1 MAPLKPLTIAINL
14 FWNTFSLFV
23 KKINKDLIMRVTF
36 GSKYNQMNNYQNALQ
51 NKINDANTQIASGLK
66 IRYGYQNS
74 DINNQNL
81 KFQYE
86 ENTLDQG
93 IDVAKNAYTST
104 LNTDKALQEFSK
116 TMEAFKTKLI
126 QSANDVHSETSRAA
140 IANDLERLKEH
151 MMNVANTSI
160 GGEFLFGGSKVD
172 RPPIDSEGK
181 YHGNGE
187 DLNALI
193 SSDNLVPYNI
203 SGQDL
208 FLGADKD
215 KHKLITTNIKLLNQ
229 NKLHPDVMDALEH
242 SSLPEEV
249 FIKPGDTLR
258 ELIGDNDKDPTNDP
272 KEFFYLQG
280 VRPDGSSFK
289 EKFALSKAYQNQES
303 ATKVSD
309 LLDKIA
315 HAYGNTSQNK
325 VVDVSLNN
333 WGQIEIKNLTPGSEN
348 LDFHLISSDGDFD
361 DLDALRSSGKRVTEY
376 VKSAFV
382 TDRSLSQV
390 KAVPNMY
397 NPKTLEIPSVFVT
410 KDNVLANKN
419 TKLSEI
425 FGDSVETLKINAS
438 RLDDESLIKIPNLPV
453 YLDIPILL
461 DVKNSTIK
469 DLKDAIK
476 ERFNNEVDVEIETN
490 GRLRII
496 DNSSK
501 ESPISL
507 ALSTLDQKGL
517 EVAGIPTNNAS
528 EYQKTYFNK
537 EGAKLES
544 NVAQIAQNGAAN
556 GSTKLSEAAKGSLEN
571 SVFNMKLNDV
581 NGLFLEAQMIL
592 DNNGV
597 FLSLPNGVK
606 IPLYDPTTADIQA
619 SKPNE
624 VTYRQLMDA
633 MSIVLNY
640 SNTDPAIY
648 QQISDNPTSKE
659 SKERFIE
666 LLKQAKD
673 NLSVNL
679 NEEGKV
685 IIQDNMHS
693 NTKMQFM
700 LFDKDAN
707 DFSQNALHSDKP
719 SLKLNANNAL
729 IIDKPS
735 VNFFDQLEN
744 TITSVRKGIYRPD
757 ALGDTYSS
765 DMRNLGIQNG
775 ITLID
780 HLSDHIEKMIAKNGA
795 HGKAFENII
804 RRNEV
809 LKTQV
814 QSIRGE
820 TTGTDMAETYNKFS
834 NLTNNYNAV
843 LASTNKINNLSLT
856 KYL

>member
-1 MAPLKPLTIAINL
+1 
-14 FWNTFSLFV
+14 
-23 KKINKDLIMRVTF
+23 MRVTF
-36 GSKYNQMNNYQNALQ
+36 GSKYNQMNHYQNALQ

-93 IDVAKNAYTST
+93 IDVAQNAYTST

-140 IANDLERLKEH
+140 IANDLERLREH
-151 MMNVANTSI
+151 MINVANTSI

-172 RPPIDSEGK
+172 RPPIDSNGK

-249 FIKPGDTLR
+249 FIKPNDTLR

-289 EKFALSKAYQNQES
+289 EKFALDKAYQNQES

-309 LLDKIA
+309 LLDKIG

-361 DLDALRSSGKRVTEY
+361 DLDALRSSAKRVTEY

-397 NPKTLEIPSVFVT
+397 NPKVLEIPSVFVT

-438 RLDDESLIKIPNLPV
+438 RLGDESAIKIPNLPIN
-453 YLDIPILL
+453 LDIPILL

-501 ESPISL
+501 ESPISF

-556 GSTKLSEAAKGSLEN
+556 GSTKLSEVSKGSLEN

-581 NGLFLEAQMIL
+581 NGSFLEAQINL
-592 DNNGV
+592 DPNGA

-606 IPLYDPTTADIQA
+606 IPLYDPTTAGIQA

-633 MSIVLNY
+633 MSIALNY
-640 SNTDPAIY
+640 SNTDPIIY

-659 SKERFIE
+659 SKEQFIG

-685 IIQDNMHS
+685 VIQDNMHS

-744 TITSVRKGIYRPD
+744 IITSVRKGIYRPD

>member
-1 MAPLKPLTIAINL
+1 
-14 FWNTFSLFV
+14 
-23 KKINKDLIMRVTF
+23 MRVTF
-36 GSKYNQMNNYQNALQ
+36 GSKYNQMNHYQNALQ

-93 IDVAKNAYTST
+93 IDVAQNAYTST

-140 IANDLERLKEH
+140 IANDLERLREH
-151 MMNVANTSI
+151 MINVANTSI

-172 RPPIDSEGK
+172 RPPIDSNGK

-215 KHKLITTNIKLLNQ
+215 KHKLITTNIKLFNQ

-249 FIKPGDTLR
+249 FIKPSDTLR

-289 EKFALSKAYQNQES
+289 EKFALDKAYQNQES

-309 LLDKIA
+309 LLDKIG

-397 NPKTLEIPSVFVT
+397 NPKVLEIPSVFVT

-425 FGDSVETLKINAS
+425 FGDKVETLKINAS
-438 RLDDESLIKIPNLPV
+438 RLGDTSAIQIPNLPIN
-453 YLDIPILL
+453 LDIPILL

-501 ESPISL
+501 ESPISF

-556 GSTKLSEAAKGSLEN
+556 GSTKLSEVSKGSLEN

-581 NGLFLEAQMIL
+581 NGLFLEAQINL
-592 DNNGV
+592 DNNGA

-673 NLSVNL
+673 NLSINL

-744 TITSVRKGIYRPD
+744 IITSVRKGIYRPD

>member
-1 MAPLKPLTIAINL
+1 
-14 FWNTFSLFV
+14 
-23 KKINKDLIMRVTF
+23 MRVTF

-74 DINNQNL
+74 NINNQNL

-93 IDVAKNAYTST
+93 IDVAQNAYTST

-116 TMEAFKTKLI
+116 TMETFKTKLI
-126 QSANDVHSETSRAA
+126 QSANDMHSETSRAA
-140 IANDLERLKEH
+140 IANDLERLREH

-249 FIKPGDTLR
+249 FIKPSDTLR

-280 VRPDGSSFK
+280 IRPDGSSFK
-289 EKFALSKAYQNQES
+289 EKFALDKAYQNKES

-361 DLDALRSSGKRVTEY
+361 DLDALRSSSKRVTEY

-397 NPKTLEIPSVFVT
+397 NPRALEIPSVFVT

-438 RLDDESLIKIPNLPV
+438 DDTSAIKIPNLPIG
-453 YLDIPILL
+453 LDIPILL

-476 ERFNNEVDVEIETN
+476 ERFNDEVDMEIETN

-496 DNSSK
+496 DNSSNQ
-501 ESPISL
+501 SPISFT
-507 ALSTLDQKGL
+507 LSTLDQKGL

-556 GSTKLSEAAKGSLEN
+556 GSTKLSEVANGSLEN

-581 NGLFLEAQMIL
+581 NGSFLEAQMIL
-592 DNNGV
+592 DNNGA
-597 FLSLPNGVK
+597 FLSLPNGIK
-606 IPLYDPTTADIQA
+606 IPLYDPTSADIQA

-633 MSIVLNY
+633 MSIALNY

-700 LFDKDAN
+700 LFDKDSN

-744 TITSVRKGIYRPD
+744 IITSVRKGIYRPD

>member
-1 MAPLKPLTIAINL
+1 
-14 FWNTFSLFV
+14 
-23 KKINKDLIMRVTF
+23 MRVTF

-93 IDVAKNAYTST
+93 IDVAQNAYTST

-116 TMEAFKTKLI
+116 TMETFKTKLI
-126 QSANDVHSETSRAA
+126 QSANDVHSETSRTA
-140 IANDLERLKEH
+140 IANDLERLREH

-249 FIKPGDTLR
+249 FIKPSDTLR

-289 EKFALSKAYQNQES
+289 EKFALDKAYQNKES

-397 NPKTLEIPSVFVT
+397 NPRVLEIPSVFVT

-438 RLDDESLIKIPNLPV
+438 DNTSAIKIPNLPIG
-453 YLDIPILL
+453 LDIPILL

-496 DNSSK
+496 DNSSNQ
-501 ESPISL
+501 SPISL

-544 NVAQIAQNGAAN
+544 NVAQIAQNGTAN
-556 GSTKLSEAAKGSLEN
+556 GSTKLSEVANGSLEN

-581 NGLFLEAQMIL
+581 NGSFLEAQMIL
-592 DNNGV
+592 DNNGA
-597 FLSLPNGVK
+597 FLSLPNGIK
-606 IPLYDPTTADIQA
+606 IPLYDPTSADIQA

-633 MSIVLNY
+633 MSIALNY
-640 SNTDPAIY
+640 SNTDPSIY

-666 LLKQAKD
+666 LLKQAKA

-744 TITSVRKGIYRPD
+744 IITSVRKGIYRPD

>member
-1 MAPLKPLTIAINL
+1 
-14 FWNTFSLFV
+14 
-23 KKINKDLIMRVTF
+23 MRVTF

-140 IANDLERLKEH
+140 IANDLERLREH
-151 MMNVANTSI
+151 MINVANTSI

-203 SGQDL
+203 SGQNL
-208 FLGADKD
+208 FLGTDKD
-215 KHKLITTNIKLLNQ
+215 KHKLITTNIKLFNQ

-249 FIKPGDTLR
+249 FIKPDDTLR

-289 EKFALSKAYQNQES
+289 EKFALSKAYQSKES

-309 LLDKIA
+309 LLDKIG

-390 KAVPNMY
+390 KAVSNMY

-438 RLDDESLIKIPNLPV
+438 RLDETSAIKIPNLPV

-507 ALSTLDQKGL
+507 ALSALDQKGL

-556 GSTKLSEAAKGSLEN
+556 GSTKLSEVAKGSLEN

-581 NGLFLEAQMIL
+581 NGSFLKVQMIL
-592 DNNGV
+592 DNNGA
-597 FLSLPNGVK
+597 FLSLPNGIK
-606 IPLYDPTTADIQA
+606 IPLYDPTSTDIQA

-633 MSIVLNY
+633 MSIALNY

-780 HLSDHIEKMIAKNGA
+780 HLSDHIEKMIAKNGS

>member
-1 MAPLKPLTIAINL
+1 
-14 FWNTFSLFV
+14 
-23 KKINKDLIMRVTF
+23 MRVTF

-93 IDVAKNAYTST
+93 IDVAQNAHTST

-116 TMEAFKTKLI
+116 TMETFKTKLI
-126 QSANDVHSETSRAA
+126 QSANDVHSETSRTA
-140 IANDLERLKEH
+140 IANDLERLREH

-215 KHKLITTNIKLLNQ
+215 KHKLITTNIKLFNQ

-249 FIKPGDTLR
+249 FIKPSDTLR

-289 EKFALSKAYQNQES
+289 EKFALDKAYQNQKS
-303 ATKVSD
+303 TTKVSD
-309 LLDKIA
+309 LLDKIG

-390 KAVPNMY
+390 QAVPNMY
-397 NPKTLEIPSVFVT
+397 NPKALEIPSVFVT

-438 RLDDESLIKIPNLPV
+438 RLDETSAIKIPNLPIN
-453 YLDIPILL
+453 LDIPILL
-461 DVKNSTIK
+461 NVKNSTIK

-496 DNSSK
+496 DNSSNQ
-501 ESPISL
+501 SPISL

-544 NVAQIAQNGAAN
+544 NAAQIAQNGAAN
-556 GSTKLSEAAKGSLEN
+556 GSTKLSEVAKGSLEN

-592 DNNGV
+592 DNNGA
-597 FLSLPNGVK
+597 FLSLPNGIK

-633 MSIVLNY
+633 MSIALNY

-659 SKERFIE
+659 SKEHFIE

-744 TITSVRKGIYRPD
+744 IITSVRKGIYRPD

-780 HLSDHIEKMIAKNGA
+780 HLSDHIEKMITKNGA

>member
-1 MAPLKPLTIAINL
+1 
-14 FWNTFSLFV
+14 
-23 KKINKDLIMRVTF
+23 MRVTF

-86 ENTLDQG
+86 ENTLNQG
-93 IDVAKNAYTST
+93 IDVAQNAYTST

-140 IANDLERLKEH
+140 IANDLERLREH

-172 RPPIDSEGK
+172 KPPIDSEGK

-289 EKFALSKAYQNQES
+289 EKFALSKAYQNQQS

-376 VKSAFV
+376 IKSAFV

-390 KAVPNMY
+390 KAVPSMY
-397 NPKTLEIPSVFVT
+397 NPKVLEIPSVFVT

-438 RLDDESLIKIPNLPV
+438 RLGDTSAIKIPNLPIN
-453 YLDIPILL
+453 LDIPILL

-507 ALSTLDQKGL
+507 ALSTLDAKGL
-517 EVAGIPTNNAS
+517 EAAGIPTNNAS

-544 NVAQIAQNGAAN
+544 NVAQTAQNGTAN
-556 GSTKLSEAAKGSLEN
+556 GSTKLSEVSKGSLEN

-581 NGLFLEAQMIL
+581 NGLFLEAQMNL
-592 DNNGV
+592 DNNGA

-633 MSIVLNY
+633 MSIALNY
-640 SNTDPAIY
+640 SNTDPALY

-659 SKERFIE
+659 SKECFIE

>member
-1 MAPLKPLTIAINL
+1 
-14 FWNTFSLFV
+14 
-23 KKINKDLIMRVTF
+23 MRVTF

-74 DINNQNL
+74 NINNQNL

-93 IDVAKNAYTST
+93 IDVAQNAYTST

-116 TMEAFKTKLI
+116 TMETFKTKLI

-140 IANDLERLKEH
+140 IANDLERLREH

-203 SGQDL
+203 SGRDL

-249 FIKPGDTLR
+249 FIKPSDTLR

-280 VRPDGSSFK
+280 IRPDGSSFK
-289 EKFALSKAYQNQES
+289 EKFALDKAYQNKES

-309 LLDKIA
+309 LLDKIG

-361 DLDALRSSGKRVTEY
+361 DLDALRSSAKRVTEY

-397 NPKTLEIPSVFVT
+397 NPRVLEIPSVFVT

-438 RLDDESLIKIPNLPV
+438 RLDDTSVIKIPNLPIG
-453 YLDIPILL
+453 LDIPILL

-496 DNSSK
+496 DNSSNQ
-501 ESPISL
+501 SPISF
-507 ALSTLDQKGL
+507 ALSALDQKGL

-556 GSTKLSEAAKGSLEN
+556 GSTKLSEVANGSLEN

-581 NGLFLEAQMIL
+581 NGSFLEAQMIL
-592 DNNGV
+592 DNNGA
-597 FLSLPNGVK
+597 FLSLPNGIK
-606 IPLYDPTTADIQA
+606 IPLYDPTSADIQA

-633 MSIVLNY
+633 MSIALNY

-673 NLSVNL
+673 SLSVNL

-700 LFDKDAN
+700 LFDKDSN

-744 TITSVRKGIYRPD
+744 IITSVRKGIYRPD

-780 HLSDHIEKMIAKNGA
+780 HLSDHIEKMIAKNGS

>member
-1 MAPLKPLTIAINL
+1 
-14 FWNTFSLFV
+14 
-23 KKINKDLIMRVTF
+23 MRVTF
-36 GSKYNQMNNYQNALQ
+36 GSKYNQMNHYQNALQ

-172 RPPIDSEGK
+172 RPPIDSNGK

-215 KHKLITTNIKLLNQ
+215 KHKLITTNIKLFNQ

-249 FIKPGDTLR
+249 FIKPSDTLR

-309 LLDKIA
+309 LLDKIG

-397 NPKTLEIPSVFVT
+397 NPKVLEIPSVFVT

-425 FGDSVETLKINAS
+425 FGDKVETLKINAS
-438 RLDDESLIKIPNLPV
+438 RLDNSSAIKIPNLPV

-476 ERFNNEVDVEIETN
+476 ERFNNEVDVEIATN

-556 GSTKLSEAAKGSLEN
+556 GSTKLSEVAKGSLEN

-581 NGLFLEAQMIL
+581 NGLFLKAQINL
-592 DNNGV
+592 DNNGA

-633 MSIVLNY
+633 MSIALNY
-640 SNTDPAIY
+640 SNTDPTIY

-744 TITSVRKGIYRPD
+744 IITSVRKGIYRPD

-775 ITLID
+775 ITLMD

-820 TTGTDMAETYNKFS
+820 TTGADMAETYNKFS

>member
-1 MAPLKPLTIAINL
+1 
-14 FWNTFSLFV
+14 
-23 KKINKDLIMRVTF
+23 MRVTF

-93 IDVAKNAYTST
+93 IDVAQNAYTST

-140 IANDLERLKEH
+140 IANDLERLREH

-242 SSLPEEV
+242 SSLSEEV
-249 FIKPGDTLR
+249 FIKPSDTLR

-280 VRPDGSSFK
+280 IRPDGSSFK
-289 EKFALSKAYQNQES
+289 KKFALSKAYQNKES

-361 DLDALRSSGKRVTEY
+361 DLDALRSSAKRVTEY

-397 NPKTLEIPSVFVT
+397 NPRVLEIPSVFVT

-496 DNSSK
+496 DNSSNQ
-501 ESPISL
+501 SPISL

-556 GSTKLSEAAKGSLEN
+556 GSTKLSEVANGSLEN

-581 NGLFLEAQMIL
+581 NGSFLEVQMIL
-592 DNNGV
+592 DNNGA
-597 FLSLPNGVK
+597 FLSLPNGIK
-606 IPLYDPTTADIQA
+606 IPLYDPTSTDIQA

-633 MSIVLNY
+633 MSIALNY

-659 SKERFIE
+659 SKDRFIG

-700 LFDKDAN
+700 LFDKDSN

-735 VNFFDQLEN
+735 VNFFDQLESI
-744 TITSVRKGIYRPD
+744 ITSVRKGIYRPD

-820 TTGTDMAETYNKFS
+820 TTGADMAETYNKFS

>member
-1 MAPLKPLTIAINL
+1 
-14 FWNTFSLFV
+14 
-23 KKINKDLIMRVTF
+23 MRVTF

-74 DINNQNL
+74 NINNQNL

-93 IDVAKNAYTST
+93 IDVAQNAYTST

-116 TMEAFKTKLI
+116 TMETFKTKLI

-140 IANDLERLKEH
+140 IANDLERLREH

-249 FIKPGDTLR
+249 FIKPSDTLR

-280 VRPDGSSFK
+280 IRPDGSSFK
-289 EKFALSKAYQNQES
+289 EKFALSKAYQNKES

-361 DLDALRSSGKRVTEY
+361 DLDALRSSSKRVTEY

-397 NPKTLEIPSVFVT
+397 NPRVLEIPSVFVT

-438 RLDDESLIKIPNLPV
+438 DDTSAIKIPNLPIG
-453 YLDIPILL
+453 LDIPILL

-496 DNSSK
+496 DNSSNQ
-501 ESPISL
+501 SPISF

-556 GSTKLSEAAKGSLEN
+556 GSTKLSEVANGSLEN

-581 NGLFLEAQMIL
+581 NGSFLEAQMIL
-592 DNNGV
+592 DNNGA
-597 FLSLPNGVK
+597 FLSLPNGIK
-606 IPLYDPTTADIQA
+606 IPLYDPTSADIQA

-633 MSIVLNY
+633 MSIALNY

-659 SKERFIE
+659 SKDRFIE
-666 LLKQAKD
+666 LLKQAKG

-679 NEEGKV
+679 NKEGKV

>member
-1 MAPLKPLTIAINL
+1 
-14 FWNTFSLFV
+14 
-23 KKINKDLIMRVTF
+23 MRVTF

-93 IDVAKNAYTST
+93 IDVAQNAYTST

-126 QSANDVHSETSRAA
+126 QSANDVHSETSRTA
-140 IANDLERLKEH
+140 IANDLERLREH

-172 RPPIDSEGK
+172 RPPIDSNGK

-249 FIKPGDTLR
+249 FIKPSDTLR

-289 EKFALSKAYQNQES
+289 EKFALDKAYQNQES

-361 DLDALRSSGKRVTEY
+361 DLDALRSSAKRVTEY

-397 NPKTLEIPSVFVT
+397 NPKVLEIPSVFVT

-438 RLDDESLIKIPNLPV
+438 RLDNSSAIKIPNLPIN
-453 YLDIPILL
+453 LDIPILL

-544 NVAQIAQNGAAN
+544 NVAQTAQNGAAN
-556 GSTKLSEAAKGSLEN
+556 GSTKLSEVANGSLEN

-581 NGLFLEAQMIL
+581 NGLFLEAQINL
-592 DNNGV
+592 DNNGA

-606 IPLYDPTTADIQA
+606 IPLYDPTSADIQA

-624 VTYRQLMDA
+624 ITYRQLMDA
-633 MSIVLNY
+633 MSIALNY

-673 NLSVNL
+673 NLSINL

>member
-1 MAPLKPLTIAINL
+1 
-14 FWNTFSLFV
+14 
-23 KKINKDLIMRVTF
+23 MRVTF

-93 IDVAKNAYTST
+93 IDVAQNAYTST

-140 IANDLERLKEH
+140 IANDLERLREH

-215 KHKLITTNIKLLNQ
+215 KHKLITTNIKLFNQ

-289 EKFALSKAYQNQES
+289 EKFALSKAYQNKES
-303 ATKVSD
+303 ASKVSD
-309 LLDKIA
+309 LLDKIG

-397 NPKTLEIPSVFVT
+397 NPKVLEIPSVFVT

-425 FGDSVETLKINAS
+425 FGDKVETLKINAS
-438 RLDDESLIKIPNLPV
+438 RLDNSSAIQIPNLPV

-476 ERFNNEVDVEIETN
+476 ERFNNEMDVEIETN

-507 ALSTLDQKGL
+507 ALSTLDDKGL

-556 GSTKLSEAAKGSLEN
+556 GSTKLSEVAKGSLEN

-581 NGLFLEAQMIL
+581 NGSFLKAQMIL
-592 DNNGV
+592 DNNGA
-597 FLSLPNGVK
+597 FLSLPNGIK
-606 IPLYDPTTADIQA
+606 IPLYDPTSTGIQA

-659 SKERFIE
+659 SKEHFIE

-744 TITSVRKGIYRPD
+744 IITSVRKGIYRPD

>member
-1 MAPLKPLTIAINL
+1 
-14 FWNTFSLFV
+14 
-23 KKINKDLIMRVTF
+23 MRVTF

-93 IDVAKNAYTST
+93 IDVAQNAYTST

-215 KHKLITTNIKLLNQ
+215 KHKLITTNIKLFNQ

-249 FIKPGDTLR
+249 FIKPSDTLR

-280 VRPDGSSFK
+280 IRPDGSSFK
-289 EKFALSKAYQNQES
+289 EKFVLDKAYQNKES

-309 LLDKIA
+309 LLDRIG

-361 DLDALRSSGKRVTEY
+361 DLDALRSSSKRVTEY

-390 KAVPNMY
+390 KAVQSMY
-397 NPKTLEIPSVFVT
+397 NPKVLEIPSVFVT

-438 RLDDESLIKIPNLPV
+438 RLDDTSAIKIPNLPV

-507 ALSTLDQKGL
+507 ALSTLDDKGL

-544 NVAQIAQNGAAN
+544 NVAQTAQNGAAD
-556 GSTKLSEAAKGSLEN
+556 GSTKLSEVAKGSLEN

-581 NGLFLEAQMIL
+581 NGSFLKVQMIL
-592 DNNGV
+592 DNNGA

-606 IPLYDPTTADIQA
+606 IPLYDPTNADIQA

-633 MSIVLNY
+633 MSIALNY

-744 TITSVRKGIYRPD
+744 IITSVRKGIYRPD

>member
-1 MAPLKPLTIAINL
+1 
-14 FWNTFSLFV
+14 
-23 KKINKDLIMRVTF
+23 MRVTF

-74 DINNQNL
+74 NINNQNL

-93 IDVAKNAYTST
+93 IDVAQNAYTST

-126 QSANDVHSETSRAA
+126 QSANDVHSETSRTA
-140 IANDLERLKEH
+140 IANDLERLREH

-215 KHKLITTNIKLLNQ
+215 KHKLITTNIKLFNQ

-249 FIKPGDTLR
+249 FIKPSDTLR

-280 VRPDGSSFK
+280 IRPDGSSFK
-289 EKFALSKAYQNQES
+289 EKFVLDKAYQNKES

-309 LLDKIA
+309 LLDKIG

-361 DLDALRSSGKRVTEY
+361 DLDALRSSAKRVTEY

-397 NPKTLEIPSVFVT
+397 NPRVLEIPSVFIT

-438 RLDDESLIKIPNLPV
+438 RLDDTNAIKIPNLPIG
-453 YLDIPILL
+453 LDIPILL

-496 DNSSK
+496 DNSSNQ
-501 ESPISL
+501 SPISFV
-507 ALSTLDQKGL
+507 LSALDQKGL
-517 EVAGIPTNNAS
+517 EVASIPTNNAS

-556 GSTKLSEAAKGSLEN
+556 GSTKLSEVANGSLEN

-581 NGLFLEAQMIL
+581 NGSFLEAQMIL
-592 DNNGV
+592 DNNGA
-597 FLSLPNGVK
+597 FLSLPNGIK
-606 IPLYDPTTADIQA
+606 IPLYDPTSADIQA

-666 LLKQAKD
+666 LLKQAKG

-693 NTKMQFM
+693 STKMQFM

-744 TITSVRKGIYRPD
+744 IITSVRKGIYRPD

>member
-1 MAPLKPLTIAINL
+1 
-14 FWNTFSLFV
+14 
-23 KKINKDLIMRVTF
+23 MRVTF

-93 IDVAKNAYTST
+93 IDVAQNAYTST

-151 MMNVANTSI
+151 MINVANTSI

-172 RPPIDSEGK
+172 RPPIDSNGK

-187 DLNALI
+187 DLNTLI

-249 FIKPGDTLR
+249 FIKPSDTLR

-280 VRPDGSSFK
+280 IRPDGSSFK
-289 EKFALSKAYQNQES
+289 EKFALDKAYQNQES

-361 DLDALRSSGKRVTEY
+361 DLDALRSSAKRVTEY

-397 NPKTLEIPSVFVT
+397 NPKVLEIPSVFVT

-425 FGDSVETLKINAS
+425 FGDKVETLKINAN
-438 RLDDESLIKIPNLPV
+438 RLGDTSAIQIPNLPID
-453 YLDIPILL
+453 LAIPILL

-501 ESPISL
+501 ESPISF

-556 GSTKLSEAAKGSLEN
+556 GSTKLSEVSKGSLEN

-581 NGLFLEAQMIL
+581 NGSFLEAQMNL
-592 DNNGV
+592 DPNGA

-633 MSIVLNY
+633 MSIALNY

-744 TITSVRKGIYRPD
+744 IITSVRKGIYRPD

>member
-1 MAPLKPLTIAINL
+1 
-14 FWNTFSLFV
+14 
-23 KKINKDLIMRVTF
+23 MRVTF

-93 IDVAKNAYTST
+93 IDVAQNAYTST

-140 IANDLERLKEH
+140 IANDLERLREH

-249 FIKPGDTLR
+249 FIKPNDTLR

-289 EKFALSKAYQNQES
+289 EKFALDKAYQNKES

-397 NPKTLEIPSVFVT
+397 NPKALEIPSVFVT

-438 RLDDESLIKIPNLPV
+438 RLDDENAIKIPNLPV

-544 NVAQIAQNGAAN
+544 NVAQIAQNGTAN
-556 GSTKLSEAAKGSLEN
+556 GSTKLSETAKGSLEN

-581 NGLFLEAQMIL
+581 NGSFLEAQMIL
-592 DNNGV
+592 DNNGA
-597 FLSLPNGVK
+597 FLSLPNGIK
-606 IPLYDPTTADIQA
+606 IPLYDPTSADIQA

-633 MSIVLNY
+633 MSIALNY

-780 HLSDHIEKMIAKNGA
+780 HLSDHIEKMIAKNGS

>member
-1 MAPLKPLTIAINL
+1 
-14 FWNTFSLFV
+14 
-23 KKINKDLIMRVTF
+23 MRVTF

-93 IDVAKNAYTST
+93 IDVAQNAYTST

-116 TMEAFKTKLI
+116 TMETFKTKLI

-140 IANDLERLKEH
+140 IANDLERLREH

-249 FIKPGDTLR
+249 FIKPNDTLR

-280 VRPDGSSFK
+280 IRPDGSSFK
-289 EKFALSKAYQNQES
+289 EKFALDKAYQNKES

-361 DLDALRSSGKRVTEY
+361 DLDALRSSAKRVTEY

-390 KAVPNMY
+390 KAVPSMY
-397 NPKTLEIPSVFVT
+397 NPRVLEIPSVFVT

-425 FGDSVETLKINAS
+425 FGDSIKTLKINAS
-438 RLDDESLIKIPNLPV
+438 RLDNTNAIKIPNLPV

-496 DNSSK
+496 DNSSNQ
-501 ESPISL
+501 SPISL

-556 GSTKLSEAAKGSLEN
+556 GSTKLSEVANGSLEN

-581 NGLFLEAQMIL
+581 NGSFLEAQMIL
-592 DNNGV
+592 DNNGA
-597 FLSLPNGVK
+597 FLSLPNGIK
-606 IPLYDPTTADIQA
+606 IPLYDPTSADIQA

-633 MSIVLNY
+633 MSIALNY
-640 SNTDPAIY
+640 SNTDPSIY

-666 LLKQAKD
+666 LLKQAKA

-744 TITSVRKGIYRPD
+744 IITSVRKGIYRPD

-820 TTGTDMAETYNKFS
+820 TTGADMAETYNKFS

>member
-1 MAPLKPLTIAINL
+1 
-14 FWNTFSLFV
+14 
-23 KKINKDLIMRVTF
+23 MRVTF

-93 IDVAKNAYTST
+93 IDVAQNAYTST

-116 TMEAFKTKLI
+116 TMETFKTKLI

-140 IANDLERLKEH
+140 IANDLERLREH

-280 VRPDGSSFK
+280 IRPDGSSFK
-289 EKFALSKAYQNQES
+289 EKFALDKAYQNKES

-309 LLDKIA
+309 LLDKIG

-361 DLDALRSSGKRVTEY
+361 DLDALRSSTKRVTEY

-397 NPKTLEIPSVFVT
+397 NPRVLEIPSVFVT

-425 FGDSVETLKINAS
+425 FGDSVETLKINA
-438 RLDDESLIKIPNLPV
+438 RDDTSAIKIPNLPV

-496 DNSSK
+496 DNSSNQ
-501 ESPISL
+501 SPISFV
-507 ALSTLDQKGL
+507 LSALDQKGL

-556 GSTKLSEAAKGSLEN
+556 GSTKLSEVANGSLEN

-581 NGLFLEAQMIL
+581 NGSFLEAQMIL
-592 DNNGV
+592 DNNGA
-597 FLSLPNGVK
+597 FLSLPNGIK
-606 IPLYDPTTADIQA
+606 IPLYDPTSADIQA

-633 MSIVLNY
+633 MSIALNY

-666 LLKQAKD
+666 LLKQAKG

-693 NTKMQFM
+693 NTKIQFM

-744 TITSVRKGIYRPD
+744 IITSVRKGIYRPD

>member
-1 MAPLKPLTIAINL
+1 
-14 FWNTFSLFV
+14 
-23 KKINKDLIMRVTF
+23 MRVTF

-93 IDVAKNAYTST
+93 IDVAQNAYTST

-126 QSANDVHSETSRAA
+126 QSANDVHSETSRTA
-140 IANDLERLKEH
+140 IANDLERLREH

-172 RPPIDSEGK
+172 RPPIDSNGK

-229 NKLHPDVMDALEH
+229 NKLHPNVMDALEH

-249 FIKPGDTLR
+249 FIKPSDTLR

-289 EKFALSKAYQNQES
+289 EKFALSKAYQNKES

-309 LLDKIA
+309 LLDKIG

-361 DLDALRSSGKRVTEY
+361 DLDTLRSSGKRVTEY

-397 NPKTLEIPSVFVT
+397 NPKVLEIPSVFVT

-438 RLDDESLIKIPNLPV
+438 RLDDTSLIKIPNLPIN
-453 YLDIPILL
+453 LDIPILL

-517 EVAGIPTNNAS
+517 EVAGIPTNNTS

-592 DNNGV
+592 DNNGA

-606 IPLYDPTTADIQA
+606 IPLYDPTTANIQA

-659 SKERFIE
+659 SKERFIG

-673 NLSVNL
+673 NLSINL

-744 TITSVRKGIYRPD
+744 IITSVRKGIYRPD

>member
-1 MAPLKPLTIAINL
+1 
-14 FWNTFSLFV
+14 
-23 KKINKDLIMRVTF
+23 MRVTF

-140 IANDLERLKEH
+140 IANDLERLREH

-289 EKFALSKAYQNQES
+289 EKFALDKAYQNKES

-309 LLDKIA
+309 LLDKIG

-361 DLDALRSSGKRVTEY
+361 DLDALRSSTKRVTEY

-390 KAVPNMY
+390 QAVPNMY
-397 NPKTLEIPSVFVT
+397 NPKALEIPSVFVT

-438 RLDDESLIKIPNLPV
+438 RLDETSAIKIPNLPIN
-453 YLDIPILL
+453 LDIPILL
-461 DVKNSTIK
+461 DMKNSTIK

-496 DNSSK
+496 DNSSNQ
-501 ESPISL
+501 SPISL

-544 NVAQIAQNGAAN
+544 NVAQTAQNGTAN

-581 NGLFLEAQMIL
+581 NGLFLEAQMNL
-592 DNNGV
+592 DNNGA

-606 IPLYDPTTADIQA
+606 IPLYDPTSADIQA

-633 MSIVLNY
+633 MSIALNY
-640 SNTDPAIY
+640 SNTDPTIY

-659 SKERFIE
+659 SKERFIG

-744 TITSVRKGIYRPD
+744 IITSVRKGIYRPD

-775 ITLID
+775 ITLVD
-780 HLSDHIEKMIAKNGA
+780 HLSDHIEKMIAKNGT

>member
-1 MAPLKPLTIAINL
+1 
-14 FWNTFSLFV
+14 
-23 KKINKDLIMRVTF
+23 MRVTF

-74 DINNQNL
+74 NINNQNL

-93 IDVAKNAYTST
+93 IDVAQNAYTST

-116 TMEAFKTKLI
+116 TMETFKTKLV

-140 IANDLERLKEH
+140 IANDLERLREH

-249 FIKPGDTLR
+249 FIKPSDTLR

-280 VRPDGSSFK
+280 IRPDGSSFK
-289 EKFALSKAYQNQES
+289 EKFALDKAYQNKES

-309 LLDKIA
+309 LLDKIG

-361 DLDALRSSGKRVTEY
+361 DLDALRSSSKRVTEY

-397 NPKTLEIPSVFVT
+397 NPRVLEIPSVFVT

-438 RLDDESLIKIPNLPV
+438 DDASAIKIPNLPIG
-453 YLDIPILL
+453 LDIPILL

-496 DNSSK
+496 DNSSNQ
-501 ESPISL
+501 SPISF
-507 ALSTLDQKGL
+507 ALSALDQKGL

-556 GSTKLSEAAKGSLEN
+556 GSTKLSEVANGSLEN

-581 NGLFLEAQMIL
+581 NGSFLEAQMIL
-592 DNNGV
+592 DNNGA
-597 FLSLPNGVK
+597 FLSLPNGIK
-606 IPLYDPTTADIQA
+606 IPLYDPTSADIQA

-666 LLKQAKD
+666 LLKQAKG

-744 TITSVRKGIYRPD
+744 IITSVRKGIYRPD

>member
-1 MAPLKPLTIAINL
+1 
-14 FWNTFSLFV
+14 
-23 KKINKDLIMRVTF
+23 MRVTF

-93 IDVAKNAYTST
+93 IDVAQNAYTST

-151 MMNVANTSI
+151 MINVANTSI

-172 RPPIDSEGK
+172 RPPIDSNGK

-215 KHKLITTNIKLLNQ
+215 KHKLITTNIKLFNQ

-289 EKFALSKAYQNQES
+289 EKFALSKAYQNKES
-303 ATKVSD
+303 ASKVSD

-397 NPKTLEIPSVFVT
+397 NPKVLEIPSVFVT

-438 RLDDESLIKIPNLPV
+438 RLDETSAIKIPNLPIN
-453 YLDIPILL
+453 LDIPILL

-476 ERFNNEVDVEIETN
+476 DRFNNEVDVEIATN

-507 ALSTLDQKGL
+507 ALSALDDKGL

-537 EGAKLES
+537 EGTKLES
-544 NVAQIAQNGAAN
+544 NVAQTAQNGTAN
-556 GSTKLSEAAKGSLEN
+556 GSTKLSEVSKGSLEN

-581 NGLFLEAQMIL
+581 NGLFLEAQMNL
-592 DNNGV
+592 DNNGA
-597 FLSLPNGVK
+597 FLSLPNGIK

-633 MSIVLNY
+633 MSIALNY

>member
-1 MAPLKPLTIAINL
+1 
-14 FWNTFSLFV
+14 
-23 KKINKDLIMRVTF
+23 MRVTF
-36 GSKYNQMNNYQNALQ
+36 GSKYNQMNNYQNTLQ

-74 DINNQNL
+74 NINNQNL

-93 IDVAKNAYTST
+93 IDVAQNAYTST

-116 TMEAFKTKLI
+116 TMETFKTKLI
-126 QSANDVHSETSRAA
+126 QSANDMHSETSRAA
-140 IANDLERLKEH
+140 IANDLERLREH

-187 DLNALI
+187 DLNALV

-249 FIKPGDTLR
+249 FIKPSDTLR

-280 VRPDGSSFK
+280 IRSDGSSFK
-289 EKFALSKAYQNQES
+289 EKFALSKAYQNKES

-361 DLDALRSSGKRVTEY
+361 DLDALRSSSKRVTEY

-438 RLDDESLIKIPNLPV
+438 RLDDTSAIKIPNLPIG
-453 YLDIPILL
+453 LDIPILL

-501 ESPISL
+501 ESPISFV
-507 ALSTLDQKGL
+507 LSTLDQKGL

-544 NVAQIAQNGAAN
+544 NVAQIAQNGVAN
-556 GSTKLSEAAKGSLEN
+556 GSTKLSEVANGSLEN

-581 NGLFLEAQMIL
+581 NGSFLEAQMIL
-592 DNNGV
+592 DNNGA
-597 FLSLPNGVK
+597 FLSLPNGIK
-606 IPLYDPTTADIQA
+606 IPLYDPTSADIQA

-633 MSIVLNY
+633 MSIALNY

-659 SKERFIE
+659 SKERFIK
-666 LLKQAKD
+666 LLKQAKG

-693 NTKMQFM
+693 STKMQFM

-744 TITSVRKGIYRPD
+744 IITSVRKGIYRPD

>member
-1 MAPLKPLTIAINL
+1 
-14 FWNTFSLFV
+14 
-23 KKINKDLIMRVTF
+23 MRVTF
-36 GSKYNQMNNYQNALQ
+36 GSKYNQMNHYQNALQ

-93 IDVAKNAYTST
+93 IDVAQNAYTST

-151 MMNVANTSI
+151 MINVANTSI

-172 RPPIDSEGK
+172 RPPIDSNGK

-215 KHKLITTNIKLLNQ
+215 KHKLITTNIKLFNQ

-249 FIKPGDTLR
+249 FIKPNDTLR

-289 EKFALSKAYQNQES
+289 EKFALDKAYQNQES
-303 ATKVSD
+303 TTKVSD
-309 LLDKIA
+309 LLDKIG

-397 NPKTLEIPSVFVT
+397 NPKVLEIPSVFVT

-425 FGDSVETLKINAS
+425 FGDKVETLKINAS
-438 RLDDESLIKIPNLPV
+438 RLGDESALQIPNLPIN
-453 YLDIPILL
+453 LDIPILL

-476 ERFNNEVDVEIETN
+476 ERFNNEVDVEIATN

-501 ESPISL
+501 ESSISF

-556 GSTKLSEAAKGSLEN
+556 GSTKLSEVSKGSLEN

-581 NGLFLEAQMIL
+581 NGSFLEAQMIL
-592 DNNGV
+592 DPNGA

-606 IPLYDPTTADIQA
+606 IPLYDPTTAGIQA

-633 MSIVLNY
+633 MSIALNY
-640 SNTDPAIY
+640 SNTDHAIY

-659 SKERFIE
+659 SKEQFIG

-673 NLSVNL
+673 NLSINL

-719 SLKLNANNAL
+719 SLKLNANNVL

-744 TITSVRKGIYRPD
+744 IITSVRKGIYRPD

>member
-1 MAPLKPLTIAINL
+1 
-14 FWNTFSLFV
+14 
-23 KKINKDLIMRVTF
+23 MRVTF

-74 DINNQNL
+74 NINNQNL

-93 IDVAKNAYTST
+93 IDVAQNAYTST

-116 TMEAFKTKLI
+116 TMETFKTKLI
-126 QSANDVHSETSRAA
+126 QSANDVHSETSRTA
-140 IANDLERLKEH
+140 IANDLERLREH

-249 FIKPGDTLR
+249 FIKPSDTLR

-280 VRPDGSSFK
+280 IRPDGSSFK
-289 EKFALSKAYQNQES
+289 EKFALSKAYQNKES

-361 DLDALRSSGKRVTEY
+361 DLDALRSSGQRVTEY

-397 NPKTLEIPSVFVT
+397 NPRVLEIPSVFVT

-438 RLDDESLIKIPNLPV
+438 RLDDTSAIKIPNLPID
-453 YLDIPILL
+453 LDIPILL
-461 DVKNSTIK
+461 DVKNSTTK

-476 ERFNNEVDVEIETN
+476 ERFNNEVDVEIEIN

-501 ESPISL
+501 ESPISFV
-507 ALSTLDQKGL
+507 LSTLDQKGL

-556 GSTKLSEAAKGSLEN
+556 GSTKLSEVANGSLEN

-581 NGLFLEAQMIL
+581 NGSFLEAQMIL
-592 DNNGV
+592 DNNGA
-597 FLSLPNGVK
+597 FLSLPNGIK
-606 IPLYDPTTADIQA
+606 IPLYDPTSTDIQA

-633 MSIVLNY
+633 MSIALNY

-666 LLKQAKD
+666 LLKQAKG

-744 TITSVRKGIYRPD
+744 IITSVRKGIYRPD

>member
-1 MAPLKPLTIAINL
+1 
-14 FWNTFSLFV
+14 
-23 KKINKDLIMRVTF
+23 
-36 GSKYNQMNNYQNALQ
+36 MNNYQNALQ

-74 DINNQNL
+74 NINNQNL

-93 IDVAKNAYTST
+93 IDVAQNAYTST

-140 IANDLERLKEH
+140 IANDLERLREH

-249 FIKPGDTLR
+249 FIKPSDTLR

-280 VRPDGSSFK
+280 IRPDGSSFK
-289 EKFALSKAYQNQES
+289 EKFALSKAYQNKES

-397 NPKTLEIPSVFVT
+397 NPKALEIPSVFVT

-438 RLDDESLIKIPNLPV
+438 RLDDESLIKIPNLPID
-453 YLDIPILL
+453 LNIPILL

-496 DNSSK
+496 DSSSNQ
-501 ESPISL
+501 SPISF
-507 ALSTLDQKGL
+507 ALSALDQKGL

-544 NVAQIAQNGAAN
+544 NVAQIAQNSAAN
-556 GSTKLSEAAKGSLEN
+556 GSTKLSEVANGSLEN

-581 NGLFLEAQMIL
+581 NGSFLEVQMIL
-592 DNNGV
+592 DNNGA
-597 FLSLPNGVK
+597 FLSLPNGIK
-606 IPLYDPTTADIQA
+606 IPLYDPTSADIQA

-633 MSIVLNY
+633 MSIALNY

-666 LLKQAKD
+666 LLKQAKG

-744 TITSVRKGIYRPD
+744 IITSVRKGIYRPD

>member
-1 MAPLKPLTIAINL
+1 
-14 FWNTFSLFV
+14 
-23 KKINKDLIMRVTF
+23 MRVTF

-140 IANDLERLKEH
+140 IANDLERLREH
-151 MMNVANTSI
+151 MINVANTSI

-249 FIKPGDTLR
+249 FIKPSDTLR

-397 NPKTLEIPSVFVT
+397 NPKVLEIPSVFIT

-425 FGDSVETLKINAS
+425 FGDKVETLKINAS
-438 RLDDESLIKIPNLPV
+438 RLGDTSAIKIPNLPIN
-453 YLDIPILL
+453 LDIPILL

-507 ALSTLDQKGL
+507 ALSALDQKGL

-581 NGLFLEAQMIL
+581 NGLFLEAQINL
-592 DNNGV
+592 DNNGA

-606 IPLYDPTTADIQA
+606 IPLYDPTSADIQA

-633 MSIVLNY
+633 MSIALNY
-640 SNTDPAIY
+640 SNTDPTIY

>member
-1 MAPLKPLTIAINL
+1 
-14 FWNTFSLFV
+14 
-23 KKINKDLIMRVTF
+23 MRVTF

-93 IDVAKNAYTST
+93 IDVAQNAYTST

-140 IANDLERLKEH
+140 IANDLERLREH

-289 EKFALSKAYQNQES
+289 EKFALSKAYQNKES

-397 NPKTLEIPSVFVT
+397 NPKVLEIPSVFVT

-438 RLDDESLIKIPNLPV
+438 RLDETSAIKIPNLPV

-544 NVAQIAQNGAAN
+544 NVAQIAQNGVAN
-556 GSTKLSEAAKGSLEN
+556 GSTKLSEVAKGSLEN

-581 NGLFLEAQMIL
+581 NGSFLEAQMIL
-592 DNNGV
+592 DNNGA
-597 FLSLPNGVK
+597 FLSLPNGIK
-606 IPLYDPTTADIQA
+606 IPLYDPTTANIQA

-633 MSIVLNY
+633 MSIALNY

-673 NLSVNL
+673 NLSINL

-780 HLSDHIEKMIAKNGA
+780 HLSDHIEKMIAKNGS

>member
-1 MAPLKPLTIAINL
+1 
-14 FWNTFSLFV
+14 
-23 KKINKDLIMRVTF
+23 MRVTF

-93 IDVAKNAYTST
+93 IDVAQNAHTST

-140 IANDLERLKEH
+140 IANDLERLREH

-397 NPKTLEIPSVFVT
+397 NPKVLEIPSVFVT

-425 FGDSVETLKINAS
+425 FGDKVETLKINAS
-438 RLDDESLIKIPNLPV
+438 RLGDTSAIKIPNLPIN
-453 YLDIPILL
+453 LDIPILL

-544 NVAQIAQNGAAN
+544 NVAQTAQNGAAN
-556 GSTKLSEAAKGSLEN
+556 GSTKLSEVAKGSLEN

-581 NGLFLEAQMIL
+581 NGLFLKAQINL
-592 DNNGV
+592 DNNGA
-597 FLSLPNGVK
+597 FLSLPNGIK
-606 IPLYDPTTADIQA
+606 IPLYDPTSTDIQA

-633 MSIVLNY
+633 MSIALNY

-744 TITSVRKGIYRPD
+744 IITSVRKGIYRPD

>member
-1 MAPLKPLTIAINL
+1 
-14 FWNTFSLFV
+14 
-23 KKINKDLIMRVTF
+23 MRVTF

-74 DINNQNL
+74 NINNQNL

-93 IDVAKNAYTST
+93 IDVAQNAYTST
-104 LNTDKALQEFSK
+104 LNTDKALQELSK
-116 TMEAFKTKLI
+116 TMETFKTKLI

-140 IANDLERLKEH
+140 IANDLERLREH

-215 KHKLITTNIKLLNQ
+215 KHKLITTNIKLFNQ

-249 FIKPGDTLR
+249 FIKPSDTLR

-280 VRPDGSSFK
+280 IRPDGSSFK
-289 EKFALSKAYQNQES
+289 EKFALDKAYQNQKS
-303 ATKVSD
+303 ATKMSD
-309 LLDKIA
+309 LLDRIG

-397 NPKTLEIPSVFVT
+397 NPRVLEIPSVFVT

-425 FGDSVETLKINAS
+425 FGDSVQTLKINAS
-438 RLDDESLIKIPNLPV
+438 RSDETSAIKIPNLPIN
-453 YLDIPILL
+453 LDIPILL

-469 DLKDAIK
+469 DLKDTIK

-496 DNSSK
+496 DNSSNQ
-501 ESPISL
+501 SPISFV
-507 ALSTLDQKGL
+507 LSALDQKGL
-517 EVAGIPTNNAS
+517 DVAGIPTNNAS

-544 NVAQIAQNGAAN
+544 NVAQIAQNGTAN
-556 GSTKLSEAAKGSLEN
+556 GSTKLSEVANGSLEN

-581 NGLFLEAQMIL
+581 NGSFLEAQMIL
-592 DNNGV
+592 DNNGA
-597 FLSLPNGVK
+597 FLSLPNGIK
-606 IPLYDPTTADIQA
+606 IPLYDPTSADIQA

-633 MSIVLNY
+633 MSIALNY

-659 SKERFIE
+659 SKERFIG
-666 LLKQAKD
+666 LLKQAKG

-744 TITSVRKGIYRPD
+744 IITSVRKGIYRPD

>member
-1 MAPLKPLTIAINL
+1 
-14 FWNTFSLFV
+14 
-23 KKINKDLIMRVTF
+23 MRVTF
-36 GSKYNQMNNYQNALQ
+36 GSKYNQMNHYQNALQ
-51 NKINDANTQIASGLK
+51 NKINDTNTQIASGLK

-93 IDVAKNAYTST
+93 IDVAQNAYTST

-140 IANDLERLKEH
+140 IANDLERLREH

-172 RPPIDSEGK
+172 RPPINSEGK

-289 EKFALSKAYQNQES
+289 EKFALSKAYQNKES
-303 ATKVSD
+303 ATKVSN

-397 NPKTLEIPSVFVT
+397 NPKVLEIPSVFVT

-438 RLDDESLIKIPNLPV
+438 RLDETSAIKIPNLPV

-501 ESPISL
+501 ELPISL

-556 GSTKLSEAAKGSLEN
+556 GSTKLSEVAKGSLEN

-581 NGLFLEAQMIL
+581 NGLFLKAQMIL
-592 DNNGV
+592 DNNGA
-597 FLSLPNGVK
+597 FLSLPNGIK

-633 MSIVLNY
+633 MSIALNY
-640 SNTDPAIY
+640 SNTDPALY

-700 LFDKDAN
+700 LFDKDSN

-744 TITSVRKGIYRPD
+744 IITSVRKGIYRPD

>member
-1 MAPLKPLTIAINL
+1 
-14 FWNTFSLFV
+14 
-23 KKINKDLIMRVTF
+23 MRVTF

-74 DINNQNL
+74 NINNQNL

-93 IDVAKNAYTST
+93 IDVAQNAYTST

-116 TMEAFKTKLI
+116 TMETFKTKLI

-140 IANDLERLKEH
+140 IANDLERLREH

-208 FLGADKD
+208 FLGTDKD

-280 VRPDGSSFK
+280 IRPDGSSFK
-289 EKFALSKAYQNQES
+289 EKFALDKAYQNKES

-309 LLDKIA
+309 LLDRIG

-361 DLDALRSSGKRVTEY
+361 DLDALRSSSKRVTEY

-397 NPKTLEIPSVFVT
+397 NPRVLEIPSVFVT

-438 RLDDESLIKIPNLPV
+438 RLDDTSTIKIPNLPIG
-453 YLDIPILL
+453 LDIPILL

-496 DNSSK
+496 DNSSNQ
-501 ESPISL
+501 SPISF

-556 GSTKLSEAAKGSLEN
+556 GSTKLSEVSKGSLEN

-592 DNNGV
+592 DNNGA
-597 FLSLPNGVK
+597 FLGLPNGVK
-606 IPLYDPTTADIQA
+606 IPLYDPTSADIQA

-633 MSIVLNY
+633 MSIALNY

-666 LLKQAKD
+666 LLKQAKG

>member
-1 MAPLKPLTIAINL
+1 
-14 FWNTFSLFV
+14 
-23 KKINKDLIMRVTF
+23 MRVTF

-93 IDVAKNAYTST
+93 IDVAQNAYTST

-151 MMNVANTSI
+151 MINVANTSI

-172 RPPIDSEGK
+172 RPPIDSNGK

-215 KHKLITTNIKLLNQ
+215 KHKLITTNIKLFNQ

-249 FIKPGDTLR
+249 FIKPSDTLR

-289 EKFALSKAYQNQES
+289 EKFALSKAYQNKES

-361 DLDALRSSGKRVTEY
+361 DLDALRSSAKRVTEY

-397 NPKTLEIPSVFVT
+397 NPKVLEIPSVFVT

-438 RLDDESLIKIPNLPV
+438 RLGDTSAIQIPNLPIN
-453 YLDIPILL
+453 LDIPILL

-501 ESPISL
+501 ESPISF
-507 ALSTLDQKGL
+507 ALSALDQKGL

-544 NVAQIAQNGAAN
+544 NVAQTAQNGAAN
-556 GSTKLSEAAKGSLEN
+556 GSTKLSEVAKGSLEN

-581 NGLFLEAQMIL
+581 NGSFLEAQINL
-592 DNNGV
+592 DNNGA

-606 IPLYDPTTADIQA
+606 IPLYNPTTADIQA

-633 MSIVLNY
+633 MSIALNY

-659 SKERFIE
+659 SKERFIG

>member
-1 MAPLKPLTIAINL
+1 
-14 FWNTFSLFV
+14 
-23 KKINKDLIMRVTF
+23 
-36 GSKYNQMNNYQNALQ
+36 MNNYQNALQ

-93 IDVAKNAYTST
+93 IDLAQNAYTST

-140 IANDLERLKEH
+140 IANDLERLREH
-151 MMNVANTSI
+151 MINVANTSI

-187 DLNALI
+187 DLNVLI

-249 FIKPGDTLR
+249 FIKPSDTLR

-397 NPKTLEIPSVFVT
+397 NPKVLEIPSVFVT

-425 FGDSVETLKINAS
+425 FGDKVETLKINAS
-438 RLDDESLIKIPNLPV
+438 RLGDTSAIKIPNFPIDLA
-453 YLDIPILL
+453 IPILL

-501 ESPISL
+501 ESPISF

-556 GSTKLSEAAKGSLEN
+556 GSTKLSEVSKGSLEN

-581 NGLFLEAQMIL
+581 NGSFLEAQMNL
-592 DNNGV
+592 DPNGA

-606 IPLYDPTTADIQA
+606 IPLYDPTTAGIQA

-633 MSIVLNY
+633 MSIALNY

-673 NLSVNL
+673 NLSINL

-744 TITSVRKGIYRPD
+744 IITSVRKGIYRPD

-775 ITLID
+775 ITLVD

>member
-1 MAPLKPLTIAINL
+1 
-14 FWNTFSLFV
+14 
-23 KKINKDLIMRVTF
+23 MRVTF

-93 IDVAKNAYTST
+93 IDVAQNAYTST

-140 IANDLERLKEH
+140 IANDLERLREH

-289 EKFALSKAYQNQES
+289 EKFALSKAYQNKES

-397 NPKTLEIPSVFVT
+397 NPKVLEIPSVFVT

-438 RLDDESLIKIPNLPV
+438 RLGDESLIKIPNLPID
-453 YLDIPILL
+453 LDIPILL

-556 GSTKLSEAAKGSLEN
+556 GSTKLSEAANGSLEN

-581 NGLFLEAQMIL
+581 NGSFLKAQMIL
-592 DNNGV
+592 DNNGA
-597 FLSLPNGVK
+597 FLSLPNGIK
-606 IPLYDPTTADIQA
+606 IPLYDPTSADIQA

-633 MSIVLNY
+633 MSIALNY

-666 LLKQAKD
+666 LLKQAKA

-700 LFDKDAN
+700 LFDKDSN

-744 TITSVRKGIYRPD
+744 TIISVRKGIYRPD

-780 HLSDHIEKMIAKNGA
+780 HLSDHVEKMIAKNGS

>member
-1 MAPLKPLTIAINL
+1 
-14 FWNTFSLFV
+14 
-23 KKINKDLIMRVTF
+23 MRVTF

-74 DINNQNL
+74 NINNQNL

-93 IDVAKNAYTST
+93 IDVAQNAYTST

-116 TMEAFKTKLI
+116 TMETFKTKLI

-140 IANDLERLKEH
+140 IANDLERLREH

-249 FIKPGDTLR
+249 FIKPSDTLR

-280 VRPDGSSFK
+280 IRPDGSSFK
-289 EKFALSKAYQNQES
+289 EKFALDKAYQNKES

-309 LLDKIA
+309 LLDKIG

-361 DLDALRSSGKRVTEY
+361 DLDALRSSSKRVTEY

-397 NPKTLEIPSVFVT
+397 NPRVLEIPSVFIT

-438 RLDDESLIKIPNLPV
+438 DDTSAIKIPNLPIG
-453 YLDIPILL
+453 LDIPILL
-461 DVKNSTIK
+461 DVKNSTVK

-496 DNSSK
+496 DNSSNQ
-501 ESPISL
+501 SPISFV
-507 ALSTLDQKGL
+507 LSALDQKGL

-556 GSTKLSEAAKGSLEN
+556 GSTKLSEVANGSLEN

-581 NGLFLEAQMIL
+581 NGSFLEAQMIL
-592 DNNGV
+592 DNNGA
-597 FLSLPNGVK
+597 FLSLPNGIK
-606 IPLYDPTTADIQA
+606 IPLYDPTSADIQA

-633 MSIVLNY
+633 MSIALNY
-640 SNTDPAIY
+640 SNTDPTIY

-666 LLKQAKD
+666 LLKQAKG

-744 TITSVRKGIYRPD
+744 IITSVRKGIYRPD
-757 ALGDTYSS
+757 ALGDTYSN

-780 HLSDHIEKMIAKNGA
+780 HLGDHIEKMIAKNGA

>member
-1 MAPLKPLTIAINL
+1 
-14 FWNTFSLFV
+14 
-23 KKINKDLIMRVTF
+23 MRVTF

-93 IDVAKNAYTST
+93 IDVAQNAYTST

-140 IANDLERLKEH
+140 IANDLERLREH

-172 RPPIDSEGK
+172 RPPIDSNGK

-193 SSDNLVPYNI
+193 SSDNFVPYNI

-215 KHKLITTNIKLLNQ
+215 KHKLITTNIKLFNQ

-289 EKFALSKAYQNQES
+289 EKFALSKAYQNKES

-390 KAVPNMY
+390 KAVPSMY
-397 NPKTLEIPSVFVT
+397 NPKVLEIPSVFVT

-438 RLDDESLIKIPNLPV
+438 RLDETNAIKIPNLPV

-476 ERFNNEVDVEIETN
+476 ERFNDEVDVEIETN

-507 ALSTLDQKGL
+507 ALSALDQKGL

-544 NVAQIAQNGAAN
+544 NVAQIAQNGTAN

-581 NGLFLEAQMIL
+581 NGLFLEAQMNL
-592 DNNGV
+592 DNNGA
-597 FLSLPNGVK
+597 FLSLPNGIK
-606 IPLYDPTTADIQA
+606 IPLYDPTSTDIQA

-633 MSIVLNY
+633 MSIALNY
-640 SNTDPAIY
+640 SNTDPTIY

-659 SKERFIE
+659 SKERFIG

-744 TITSVRKGIYRPD
+744 IITSVRKGIYRPD

>member
-1 MAPLKPLTIAINL
+1 
-14 FWNTFSLFV
+14 
-23 KKINKDLIMRVTF
+23 MRVTF

-93 IDVAKNAYTST
+93 IDVAQNAYTST

-140 IANDLERLKEH
+140 IANDLERLREH

-249 FIKPGDTLR
+249 FIKPSDTLR

-289 EKFALSKAYQNQES
+289 EKFALDKAYQNQES

-397 NPKTLEIPSVFVT
+397 NPKVLEIPSVFVT

-544 NVAQIAQNGAAN
+544 NVAQIAQNGVAN
-556 GSTKLSEAAKGSLEN
+556 GSTKLSEVSKGSLEN

-581 NGLFLEAQMIL
+581 NGLFLEAQMNL
-592 DNNGV
+592 DNNGA

-633 MSIVLNY
+633 MSIALNY

-659 SKERFIE
+659 SKELFIG

-673 NLSVNL
+673 NLSINL

-780 HLSDHIEKMIAKNGA
+780 HLSDHIEKMIAKNGS